1 MLSSAKLF
9 ETAQSQ
15 LDHDR
20 LMSIIN
26 NLTEGFLAVTPEGQ
40 IEMSNGVALS
50 LLDTNS
56 LSGKNI
62 KDALP
67 LIDAEQKPHSVL
79 GLVPAGTANF
89 SSTDYRLKYAD
100 GKVINLYTN
109 VSAVRS

>member
-26 NLTEGFLAVTPEGQ
+26 NLTEGFLAISTDGR

-50 LLDTNS
+50 LLDTNFRP
-56 LSGKNI
+56 SGLATAAQI
-62 KDALP
+62 KTAL
-67 LIDAEQKPHSVL
+67 
-79 GLVPAGTANF
+79 
-89 SSTDYRLKYAD
+89 
-100 GKVINLYTN
+100 
-109 VSAVRS
+109 